1 MRIKHLLWLI
11 FISILLY
18 LDYLWY
24 VVSDENLIIIW
35 LGINFMIFC
44 WLLLLG
50 IHELNKYIK
59 NNEFPKIKRFL
70 NFKLF

>member
-1 MRIKHLLWLI
+1 MKIKHLLLLI
-11 FISILLY
+11 LIGGLLY

-24 VVSDENLIIIW
+24 IIADFSIVLWILTNIALTTVSLIV
-35 LGINFMIFC
+35 GIALF
-44 WLLLLG
+44 
-50 IHELNKYIK
+50 KDYIK

>member
-1 MRIKHLLWLI
+1 MKIKHLLLLI
-11 FISILLY
+11 LIGGLLY

-24 VVSDENLIIIW
+24 IIADFSIVLWIFTNILLTTVLLIV
-35 LGINFMIFC
+35 GIVLF
-44 WLLLLG
+44 
-50 IHELNKYIK
+50 KDYIE